1 MRLIHRNQA
10 PVGGF
15 YYIIPE
21 TNDKVMGPGNLESL
35 VDAVEGYYNLKGLPV
50 PDYLEPRIED
60 QICMRQPEGRCRYTK
75 GIGDLI
81 ARAAAVAAGA
91 IDKVAG
97 TQLKK
102 RARGCS
108 GCARRR
114 QRLNGNAQ

>member
-1 MRLIHRNQA
+1 MRLINRNQA

-21 TNDKVMGPGNLESL
+21 TNDKVMASGNLESL
-35 VDAVEGYYNLKGLPV
+35 NDSVAGYYQLKGLPL
-50 PDYLEPRIED
+50 PSYLEARIED

-75 GIGDLI
+75 GVGDLI
-81 ARAAAVAAGA
+81 AKAAHAVTGA

-97 TQLKK
+97 TQLQKK
-102 RARGCS
+102 ARGCG

-114 QRLNGNAQ
+114 QRLNGNAS